1 METASM
7 VKRML
12 IGAGIALVLI
22 TLFLLGV
29 DEPNPEWPKLW
40 MIRPLVVVPIAG
52 AFGGFLTFHIDKR
65 LNQGTWAKIA
75 AVVLSFIAYVFVL
88 WMGSV
93 LGLAGTL
100 WN

>member
-1 METASM
+1 M
-7 VKRML
+7 VRRML

-22 TLFLLGV
+22 TIFLLGV

>member
-7 VKRML
+7 VRRML

-22 TLFLLGV
+22 TIFLLGV
-29 DEPNPEWPKLW
+29 DEPNPEWAKLW

-52 AFGGFLTFHIDKR
+52 AFGGFLTYQIDKR

-75 AVVLSFIAYVFVL
+75 AVLLSFIAYVFVL